1 VRPTS
6 NLSTRAPFR
15 RLAPDLFSMKQ
26 LPTVLLFLR
35 NKCPWL
41 LRPRRYLRRL
51 SISTVRAARYRR
63 LALRE
68 RDMEKARILLQ
79 LVEEAER
86 GTLCTV
92 DQLSGS
98 KVAKTDSSYKAPEN
112 PETKWC
118 R

>member
-1 VRPTS
+1 MVAEDRG
-6 NLSTRAPFR
+6 RG
-15 RLAPDLFSMKQ
+15 RLPWNIF
-26 LPTVLLFLR
+26 LPGYR
-35 NKCPWL
+35 W
-41 LRPRRYLRRL
+41 YLRRL
-51 SISTVRAARYRR
+51 SMSTVRAARYRR

-68 RDMEKARILLQ
+68 PDMEKARILLQ
-79 LVEEAER
+79 LAEEAER

-112 PETKWC
+112 PETKWYY